1 MSTDPVVGY
10 KELLDAAHQAARRHA
25 EHERGRVVAIVG
37 EIVDADK
44 EITAATESAAK
55 VTDEVTGWWRRQVL
69 APTADLSWITPG
81 ALPAPDLTADPAQL
95 ADYMA
100 HIEPATEALTAALRR
115 ASWPRRR

>member
-1 MSTDPVVGY
+1 MTTDPAARY
-10 KELLDAAHQAARRHA
+10 KELLDAAHQAARKHS
-25 EHERGRVVAIVG
+25 EHERTRTVAIAA

-55 VTDEVTGWWRRQVL
+55 VTEEVTGWWRRQVL
-69 APTADLSWITPG
+69 APTSDLSWITPG
-81 ALPAPDLTADPAQL
+81 AVPAPDLTADPTHL